1 MTDSPYEARRH
12 TLCSL
17 LCRLYLKVIGWR
29 IEGEK
34 PTARTFV
41 LAFAHH
47 TSNIDILIYLP
58 MLYVLG
64 YTQINWLGKEAIF
77 KAPVVGVIARWF
89 GGIPVNRKQSQDI
102 VGQAVREI
110 QRREQIILG
119 ITPEGTRRHRDC
131 WKSGFYY
138 IAEGAGVPIVL
149 GHLDYSRKVGGI
161 GPVIEPSGDIEG
173 DVATIRAFFRG
184 VVGKFPAQQGEVRLS
199 VPRTPAGAAG
209 LLAADAHKQTRGSPA
224 SGTILGVEKAKA
236 SCQPEK
242 AVGWLESWAPSTVLK
257 HGNSMPQGEDLEVQ
271 GGT

>member
-29 IEGEK
+29 LK
-34 PTARTFV
+34 ARNRLQGNSS

-119 ITPEGTRRHRDC
+119 DHSRRD
-131 WKSGFYY
+131 
-138 IAEGAGVPIVL
+138 P
-149 GHLDYSRKVGGI
+149 
-161 GPVIEPSGDIEG
+161 PS
-173 DVATIRAFFRG
+173 
-184 VVGKFPAQQGEVRLS
+184 S
-199 VPRTPAGAAG
+199 
-209 LLAADAHKQTRGSPA
+209 
-224 SGTILGVEKAKA
+224 
-236 SCQPEK
+236 
-242 AVGWLESWAPSTVLK
+242 
-257 HGNSMPQGEDLEVQ
+257 
-271 GGT
+271 